1 MKEGLRLL
9 YILLIKISHDKQ
21 GSAGPTMMGAI
32 AVPPWVNEGD
42 YADANDKRHSD
53 ILGKE

>member
-1 MKEGLRLL
+1 ML
-9 YILLIKISHDKQ
+9 YILLIEISHDKQ

-32 AVPPWVNEGD
+32 AAPPWVNEGD